1 MDAERLEQ
9 EIFELLAEPA
19 IARMKK
25 YGMGDKLEP
34 TAERTIRSAAAMII
48 KAHEQDEHF
57 MMKLYNAF
65 KDNTA

>member
-9 EIFELLAEPA
+9 SIVDLLAEST

-34 TAERTIRSAAAMII
+34 TAERTIASAAALII
-48 KAHEQDEHF
+48 RAHQHDAEFIEKLQYMLEQE
-57 MMKLYNAF
+57 
-65 KDNTA
+65 

>member
-9 EIFELLAEPA
+9 SIVDLLAEPT

-34 TAERTIRSAAAMII
+34 AAERITASAAALII
-48 KAHEQDEHF
+48 KAHQHDAEFIKKLQSMLEQQ
-57 MMKLYNAF
+57 
-65 KDNTA
+65 

>member
-9 EIFELLAEPA
+9 SIVDLLAEPT

-34 TAERTIRSAAAMII
+34 AAERITASAAALII
-48 KAHEQDEHF
+48 KAHQHDAKFIKKLQSMLEQQ
-57 MMKLYNAF
+57 
-65 KDNTA
+65 